1 MFPGSSFH
9 QGIAATTDEPMSSAN
24 ISESMFLN
32 AANFEEDLKALLYS
46 NDRQTPTT
54 AYFPNQPSVYQN
66 VNNNRKGGI
75 FVPSPQQNENVLEST
90 GHQQE
95 IEPGI

>member
-1 MFPGSSFH
+1 MFQNPVANHAS
-9 QGIAATTDEPMSSAN
+9 DPEMSTSCEN
-24 ISESMFLN
+24 LSDSMFLN

-54 AYFPNQPSVYQN
+54 AFFPNQPSVYQN

-75 FVPSPQQNENVLEST
+75 FVPSPQQNENVLESA

-95 IEPGI
+95 IAPGI

>member
-1 MFPGSSFH
+1 MFQSSVANHGS
-9 QGIAATTDEPMSSAN
+9 DPEMSTACENLSD
-24 ISESMFLN
+24 SMFLN

-75 FVPSPQQNENVLEST
+75 FVPSPQQSENVLESA